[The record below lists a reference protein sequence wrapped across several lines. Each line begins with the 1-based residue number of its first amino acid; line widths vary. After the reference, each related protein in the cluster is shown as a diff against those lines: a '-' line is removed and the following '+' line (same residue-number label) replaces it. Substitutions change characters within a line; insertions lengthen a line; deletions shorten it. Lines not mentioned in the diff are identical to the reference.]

1 MAGISQSRWAL
12 EYACMMGLVTLVAG
26 TTAAYVGQTVQY
38 QSATLL
44 QHLTGN
50 ESEPLNIGSL
60 AGIPAFAKMRLDQ
73 YVSPKEG
80 DYLSPELLVKDFSEL
95 AEQGLEMGRK
105 LPSMAAETLAALSG
119 SEHTPTLDATRQEL
133 SQHSQTRH
141 RH

>member
-1 MAGISQSRWAL
+1 
-12 EYACMMGLVTLVAG
+12 MMGLVTLVAG
-26 TTAAYVGQTVQY
+26 TTAAYVSQTVQS

-44 QHLTGN
+44 QHLTGD
-50 ESEPLNIGSL
+50 ESEPLNVGSL

-80 DYLSPELLVKDFSEL
+80 GYLNPELLVKDFSEL
-95 AEQGLEMGRK
+95 AEQGLKMGRK
-105 LPSMAAETLAALSG
+105 LPSMAAETMAALSG

-133 SQHSQTRH
+133 TQQHSQTHHH